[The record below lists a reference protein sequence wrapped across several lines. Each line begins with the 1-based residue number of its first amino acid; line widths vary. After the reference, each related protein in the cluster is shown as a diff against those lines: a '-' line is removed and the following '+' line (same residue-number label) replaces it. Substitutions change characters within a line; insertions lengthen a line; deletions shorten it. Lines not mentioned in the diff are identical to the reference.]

1 MWDQF
6 FQKSFF
12 CSKTEKMNIVTEF
25 YMLELP
31 GFSSDGQRSGYGYPI
46 FHWAAILWDLDTFV
60 VFPNFLRS

>member
-6 FQKSFF
+6 FQKSLF

-31 GFSSDGQRSGYGYPI
+31 GFSSEKQKSKYNYPI
-46 FHWAAILWDLDTFV
+46 FHL
-60 VFPNFLRS
+60 N